1 MGLGRDHPGL
11 EHGRTHRPRR
21 GFLPDQ
27 GGCRIG
33 EHWNALGVYDHL
45 PRGHRATA
53 NPAWRPAHLPDA
65 PRPLDTPSWHRVL
78 PGAAVKA
85 PDGRPGTVPR
95 LDDARASAL
104 LFIRPPAQ
112 RSCKE
117 RKGAF
122 SKAEAMVLI
131 H

>member
-33 EHWNALGVYDHL
+33 EHWNALGFYDHL

-53 NPAWRPAHLPDA
+53 DPAWRPAHLPDA

-78 PGAAVKA
+78 RLLSKLPTVAWERFLVWMALGLLLYFSY
-85 PDGRPGTVPR
+85 GRRHSVLAKRGRVPFEGR
-95 LDDARASAL
+95 GHGSNP
-104 LFIRPPAQ
+104 F
-112 RSCKE
+112 
-117 RKGAF
+117 
-122 SKAEAMVLI
+122 
-131 H
+131 